1 MYRRY
6 VYMYMYTL
14 HVTYIYMHVTCTCT
28 VLDTEF
34 TCTYTF
40 YDNLLVH
47 FETILYKQ
55 NYTFLKQQLKQGKYK
70 FYNRNVDCM
79 LHGFS

>member
-1 MYRRY
+1 
-6 VYMYMYTL
+6 MYMYTL

-34 TCTYTF
+34 TCTF

-55 NYTFLKQQLKQGKYK
+55 NYTFLKQQLKPGKYK